1 MLTLSYKKD
10 ETFTLV
16 LPNGSHVH
24 GCIES
29 VSPGKV
35 RIVWA
40 APLEVN
46 ILRDTVSA
54 DRAYSRLGRN
64 VQQ

>member
-1 MLTLSYKKD
+1 MLTLSYKND
-10 ETFTLV
+10 ETFTL
-16 LPNGSHVH
+16 LMPDGLQVH

-35 RIVWA
+35 RIVWS
-40 APLEVN
+40 APLEVT

-54 DRAYSRLGRN
+54 DRAYSRVGRN